1 MTERELVSPCK
12 ICGKMP
18 FIHKSPVM
26 ANGCSFTAW
35 IVECDNDD
43 DDQRTPPFVEHSLV
57 VYGSTK
63 EEAIDRWDEIAND

>member
-1 MTERELVSPCK
+1 
-12 ICGKMP
+12 
-18 FIHKSPVM
+18 M

-63 EEAIDRWDEIAND
+63 EEAVDRWDEIAND